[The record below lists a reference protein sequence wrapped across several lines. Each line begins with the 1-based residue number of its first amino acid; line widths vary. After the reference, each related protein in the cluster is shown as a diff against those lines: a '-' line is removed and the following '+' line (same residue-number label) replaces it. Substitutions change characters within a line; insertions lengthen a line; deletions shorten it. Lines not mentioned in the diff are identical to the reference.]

1 MVASF
6 SQGLMLQYTSP
17 VNLHT
22 IILDDSTT
30 IIVTTVTI
38 LQTMKLRLRGII
50 KKTVQDYTAS
60 KCQKRNSNLV

>member
-50 KKTVQDYTAS
+50 KKLS
-60 KCQKRNSNLV
+60 KITQPVSVRKGTQT

>member
-6 SQGLMLQYTSP
+6 PQGLMLQYTSP

-22 IILDDSTT
+22 IILDDSTM

-38 LQTMKLRLRGII
+38 LQTKKLRLRGII
-50 KKTVQDYTAS
+50 RKLS
-60 KCQKRNSNLV
+60 KITQPVSVRKGTQT